1 VTQKI
6 SGVKGMNDLLPPD
19 IAVWHALE
27 AAARETFRRFGYDE
41 ARTPLVEDTA
51 LFVRS
56 VGEAT
61 DIVGKEM
68 YTFDDKAGRSL
79 SLRPEGTAPCVRA
92 YVEHAVTQREPV
104 TRWWYLGPMFRYER
118 MKTGRYRQ
126 FWQIGAEA
134 YGVSAP
140 AQETELIDLA
150 MQLFRALGLEGIRVE
165 LNSLGDPETRGAYLE
180 SLRTFLRAHRSE
192 LCAECQERTEKNPLR
207 VFDCKNPGC
216 QAVLAG
222 APAIIDALST
232 EARAHFET
240 VQRQLSV
247 LGIPFRVNPRMVRG
261 IDYYTR
267 TAFEFL
273 SEDPVLGTAS
283 AVGGGGR
290 YDRLV
295 KELGGPDTPA
305 VGWALGMDRLCLLLQ
320 AKGTVQPGR
329 PELFVAVAEE
339 SAADAALALVSR
351 LRRAGHRVEF
361 DARGGSL
368 KSQMK
373 RADKSAATFALVL
386 GSRELSSGE
395 AQLKPLA
402 GGEPVPVR
410 LDAIE
415 SALAPRR

>member
-1 VTQKI
+1 V
-6 SGVKGMNDLLPPD
+6 
-19 IAVWHALE
+19 A
-27 AAARETFRRFGYDE
+27 
-41 ARTPLVEDTA
+41 
-51 LFVRS
+51 
-56 VGEAT
+56 
-61 DIVGKEM
+61 
-68 YTFDDKAGRSL
+68 
-79 SLRPEGTAPCVRA
+79 
-92 YVEHAVTQREPV
+92 QREPV

-126 FWQIGAEA
+126 FWQVGAEA

-150 MQLFRALGLEGIRVE
+150 MQLFRAVGLEGIRVE

-180 SLRTFLRAHRSE
+180 SLRAFLRAHRSE

-222 APAIIDALST
+222 APAITDALSN
-232 EARAHFET
+232 EARAHFEA

-247 LGIPFRVNPRMVRG
+247 LGIPFRVNSRMVRG

-267 TAFEFL
+267 TAFEFV

-320 AKGTVQPGR
+320 AKGSIQPPR

-339 SAADAALALVSR
+339 AAADAALALVSK
-351 LRRAGHRVEF
+351 LRRAGHRVDF

-373 RADKSAATFALVL
+373 RADRSGATFALVL
-386 GSRELSSGE
+386 GSRELTSGE
-395 AQLKPLA
+395 GQLKPLG
-402 GGEPVPVR
+402 GGEQIPVR
-410 LDAIE
+410 LADLE
-415 SALAPRR
+415 VALAARR

>member
-1 VTQKI
+1 
-6 SGVKGMNDLLPPD
+6 
-19 IAVWHALE
+19 
-27 AAARETFRRFGYDE
+27 
-41 ARTPLVEDTA
+41 
-51 LFVRS
+51 
-56 VGEAT
+56 
-61 DIVGKEM
+61 
-68 YTFDDKAGRSL
+68 
-79 SLRPEGTAPCVRA
+79 
-92 YVEHAVTQREPV
+92 
-104 TRWWYLGPMFRYER
+104 
-118 MKTGRYRQ
+118 
-126 FWQIGAEA
+126 
-134 YGVSAP
+134 
-140 AQETELIDLA
+140 
-150 MQLFRALGLEGIRVE
+150 
-165 LNSLGDPETRGAYLE
+165 
-180 SLRTFLRAHRSE
+180 
-192 LCAECQERTEKNPLR
+192 AECQERTEKNALR

-222 APAIIDALST
+222 APAITDALSG
-232 EARAHFET
+232 EARAHFEA
-240 VQRQLSV
+240 VQRQLAL

-320 AKGTVQPGR
+320 AKGVVQAVR

-339 SAADAALALVSR
+339 AAADPALALVSR
-351 LRRAGHRVEF
+351 LRGAGHRVDF

-373 RADKSAATFALVL
+373 RADKSGATFALVL
-386 GSRELSSGE
+386 GSRELGSGE

-410 LDAIE
+410 LDALE
-415 SALAPRR
+415 SALQSRR